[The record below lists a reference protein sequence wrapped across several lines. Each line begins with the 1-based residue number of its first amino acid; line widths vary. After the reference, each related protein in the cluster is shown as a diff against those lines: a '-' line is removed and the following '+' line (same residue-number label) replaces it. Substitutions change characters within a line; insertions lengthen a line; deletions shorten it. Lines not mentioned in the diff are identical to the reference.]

1 MGLIQIAICEDDPS
15 DLETLKKYLRRFEE
29 EKGCV
34 FSLQAFENPVPLLV
48 NYTAKYDLII
58 MDIDMAYMNG
68 MEGARRL
75 RKIDTKVNLVFVT
88 NLANYAIEGYS
99 VSALDYILKPISY
112 YDFSLKMARV
122 LRNVLEEHQD
132 HVVIPSRFSSTCIPL
147 YEILY
152 IETKGHQVIYHT
164 KKQQYEQYTSL
175 RALETQLGGK
185 NFSKCSSSYLVNLMH
200 VKKVEG
206 FTAFV
211 GDTQLQISHGR
222 KKAFSEDLGRFW
234 KELNK

>member
-1 MGLIQIAICEDDPS
+1 MALIQVAICEDDPS
-15 DLETLKKYLRRFEE
+15 DLETLKRYLRQFEE

-34 FSLQAFENPVPLLV
+34 FSLQAFENPIPLLD

-58 MDIDMAYMNG
+58 MDIDMSYMNG

-75 RKIDTKVNLVFVT
+75 RKIDSKVNLVFVT
-88 NLANYAIEGYS
+88 NLASYAIEGYS

-112 YDFSLKMARV
+112 YDFSLKMTRV
-122 LRNVLEEHQD
+122 LRNVLEQHQD
-132 HVVIPSRFSSTCIPL
+132 HVVIPSRFSSICIPL

-164 KKQQYEQYTSL
+164 KKQCYEQYISL
-175 RALETQLGGK
+175 RALEIQLRDK

-200 VKKVEG
+200 VKKIEG
-206 FTAFV
+206 FTACV
-211 GDTQLQISHGR
+211 GDRQLQISHGR
-222 KKAFSEDLGRFW
+222 KKAFGEDLERFW
-234 KELNK
+234 KERIK